1 MGDGRGLDLS
11 GGRKGLRSAL
21 ALDVEAWSSEGCADV
36 LY

>member
-11 GGRKGLRSAL
+11 GGRKGLSAW
-21 ALDVEAWSSEGCADV
+21 ALDVEAWASGGCADV